1 MEHFYL
7 YIFILVSFVCLVS
20 YYNTYMATYMEAFT
34 SKKQTFILLGDSI
47 LKNDAYVS
55 DGKSVDELL
64 KEQTNGTSICLAAD
78 HSKIVD
84 IYSQLER
91 LPSEMDNN
99 STTIFLSAGGNDI
112 LTYYVDQGNTA
123 TDTSILGPMFA
134 AYKKLVKHIHT
145 ILPKAKLV
153 LLDIY
158 YPENLSYTQYHPVLK
173 EWNGL
178 VYKYASKN
186 DYSVL
191 KISKVLTKSE
201 DFSFGIEPSATGGRK
216 IAETIISSY

>member
-1 MEHFYL
+1 MEYFYL

-20 YYNTYMATYMEAFT
+20 YYNTYMASHLEAFAA
-34 SKKQTFILLGDSI
+34 KQQTFILLGDSI

-91 LPSEMDNN
+91 FPPEMNNN

-112 LTYYVDQGNTA
+112 LTYYVDQGNTV

-145 ILPKAKLV
+145 IFPKAKLV
-153 LLDIY
+153 LFDIY

-201 DFSFGIEPSATGGRK
+201 DFSFGIEPSATGSRK
-216 IAETIISSY
+216 IVDTIISSY